1 MLKSSL
7 QAKLLTITLTLK
19 QAALLIATQPT
30 DLLLKE
36 KKSAL
41 EVEKLSVLTC
51 GVSLPYNVIV
61 KVREVG
67 AAKTE

>member
-7 QAKLLTITLTLK
+7 QAKLLAITFMLN

-51 GVSLPYNVIV
+51 EVSLPDNVIV

-67 AAKTE
+67 TAKTE

>member
-1 MLKSSL
+1 MLN
-7 QAKLLTITLTLK
+7 
-19 QAALLIATQPT
+19 QAALLIDSQPT

-41 EVEKLSVLTC
+41 DVEKLSVLMC
-51 GVSLPYNVIV
+51 EVSLPDNVIV